1 MENKLRNRRRQL
13 KTSAWFGPMAFT
25 LVCISVVVAMS
36 IFFRVSTVEVEGN
49 EDYTDQEIVAAT
61 GIDVG
66 DNLFFLNRI
75 SAISRMMARLPYI
88 QEASVSRVLPDK
100 VVITVKE
107 SSAVAT
113 VQSET
118 SAWMIDRNCKMMTA
132 VTESE
137 AMGLIPVTGI
147 TAVLPSV
154 GDPIQPKEGDEGKI
168 QYLSEILLEIE
179 VRGLQSRISEID
191 MSDPSNPVIRFDGRF
206 DVKLGEKGDTI
217 RKFGLFLS
225 ASEQL
230 ASGDM
235 GVIDLSIDEN
245 AHFVQ
250 H

>member
-1 MENKLRNRRRQL
+1 MENKRRSRRRQL
-13 KTSAWFGPMAFT
+13 NANAWFGPMSFI

-49 EDYTDQEIVAAT
+49 QDYTDEEIVAAT
-61 GIDVG
+61 GIDAG

-75 SAISRMMARLPYI
+75 GAISRMMARLPYI
-88 QEASVSRVLPDK
+88 QEATVSRVLPDK
-100 VVITVKE
+100 VLITVKE
-107 SSAVAT
+107 SNAIAT

-147 TAVLPSV
+147 TAVLPNV

-168 QYLSEILLEIE
+168 EYLSEILLEIE
-179 VRGLQSRISEID
+179 VRNLQSRISEID
-191 MSDPSNPVIRFDGRF
+191 FSDPTNPSLYFDDRFE
-206 DVKLGEKGDTI
+206 VKLGTKGDTI

-230 ASGDM
+230 ASGDI
-235 GVIDLSIDEN
+235 GVIDLSLDDK
-245 AHFVQ
+245 AHFIQ

>member
-1 MENKLRNRRRQL
+1 MENKRRSRRRQL
-13 KTSAWFGPMAFT
+13 QASPWFGPMSFV
-25 LVCISVVVAMS
+25 LICLSIVVAMS

-61 GIDVG
+61 GIDAG

-107 SSAVAT
+107 SNAIAT

-147 TAVLPSV
+147 TAVLPNV
-154 GDPIQPKEGDEGKI
+154 GDPIQPAEGDEGRI
-168 QYLSEILLEIE
+168 EYLSEILLEIE
-179 VRGLQSRISEID
+179 VRGLQSRISKID
-191 MSDPSNPVIRFDGRF
+191 ITDPSNPVLRFDDRF
-206 DVKLGEKGDTI
+206 DVKLGDKGDTI

-230 ASGDM
+230 ASGDI
-235 GVIDLSIDEN
+235 GVIDLSLDEN

>member
-1 MENKLRNRRRQL
+1 MENKRRSRRRQMNA
-13 KTSAWFGPMAFT
+13 SAWFGPMSFI

-49 EDYTDQEIVAAT
+49 QDYTDEEIVAAT
-61 GIDVG
+61 GIDAG

-75 SAISRMMARLPYI
+75 SAVSRMMARLPYI
-88 QEASVSRVLPDK
+88 QEATVSRVLPDR
-100 VVITVKE
+100 VVISVKE
-107 SSAVAT
+107 SNAIAT

-137 AMGLIPVTGI
+137 AMGLIPVKGL
-147 TAVLPSV
+147 TAVLPNV
-154 GDPIQPKEGDEGKI
+154 GDPIQPKDGDQEKVA
-168 QYLSEILLEIE
+168 YLSEILLEIE
-179 VRGLQSRISEID
+179 VRNLQSRISEID
-191 MSDPSNPVIRFDGRF
+191 LTDASNPSLYFDDRFE
-206 DVKLGEKGDTI
+206 VKLGAKGDTI

-230 ASGDM
+230 ASGDI
-235 GVIDLSIDEN
+235 GVIDLSLDDK
-245 AHFVQ
+245 AHFIQ

>member
-1 MENKLRNRRRQL
+1 MENKRRSRRRQL
-13 KTSAWFGPMAFT
+13 NANAWFGPMSFI

-49 EDYTDQEIVAAT
+49 QDYTDQEIVAAT
-61 GIDVG
+61 GIDAG

-75 SAISRMMARLPYI
+75 GAISRMMARLPYI
-88 QEASVSRVLPDK
+88 QEATVSRVLPDK
-100 VVITVKE
+100 VLITVRE
-107 SSAVAT
+107 SNAIAT

-147 TAVLPSV
+147 TAVLPNV
-154 GDPIQPKEGDEGKI
+154 GDPIQPKEVDEEAVA
-168 QYLSEILLEIE
+168 YLGEILLEIE
-179 VRGLQSRISEID
+179 VRNLQNKISEID
-191 MSDPSNPVIRFDGRF
+191 FSDPANPSLYYDNRFE
-206 DVKLGEKGDTI
+206 VKLGARGDTI

-225 ASEQL
+225 ASQQL
-230 ASGDM
+230 ASGDI
-235 GVIDLSIDEN
+235 GVIDLSLDDK
-245 AHFVQ
+245 AHFIQ

>member
-1 MENKLRNRRRQL
+1 MENKRRSRRRQL
-13 KTSAWFGPMAFT
+13 NASAWFGPMSFI

-49 EDYTDQEIVAAT
+49 QDYTDEEIVAAT
-61 GIDVG
+61 GIDAG

-75 SAISRMMARLPYI
+75 GAVSRMMARLPYI
-88 QEASVSRVLPDK
+88 QEATVSRVLPDK
-100 VVITVKE
+100 VVINVRE
-107 SSAVAT
+107 SNAIAT

-147 TAVLPSV
+147 TAVLPNV
-154 GDPIQPKEGDEGKI
+154 GDPIQPKEGDDGKI
-168 QYLSEILLEIE
+168 EYLSEILLEIE

-191 MSDPSNPVIRFDGRF
+191 FTDPDNPSLFFDDRFE
-206 DVKLGEKGDTI
+206 VKLGARDDTI

-225 ASEQL
+225 ASQQL

-235 GVIDLSIDEN
+235 GVIDLSIDDK
-245 AHFVQ
+245 AHFIQ

>member
-1 MENKLRNRRRQL
+1 MENKHRSRRRQL
-13 KTSAWFGPMAFT
+13 NASAWFGPMSFI

-49 EDYTDQEIVAAT
+49 QDYTDEEIVAAT
-61 GIDVG
+61 GIDAG

-75 SAISRMMARLPYI
+75 GAVSRMMARLPYI
-88 QEASVSRVLPDK
+88 QEATVSRVLPDK
-100 VVITVKE
+100 VVITIKE
-107 SSAVAT
+107 SNAIAT

-118 SAWMIDRNCKMMTA
+118 SAWMIDRNCKMMTS

-137 AMGLIPVTGI
+137 AMGLIPVTGL
-147 TAVLPSV
+147 TALLPNV
-154 GDPIQPKEGDEGKI
+154 GDPIQPAEGDEGKVE
-168 QYLSEILLEIE
+168 YLSEILFEIE
-179 VRGLQSRISEID
+179 VRKLQSRISEID
-191 MSDPSNPVIRFDGRF
+191 FTDADNPILFFDDRFE
-206 DVKLGEKGDTI
+206 VKLGAKGDTV

-235 GVIDLSIDEN
+235 GVIDLSLDDK
-245 AHFVQ
+245 AHFIQ

>member
-1 MENKLRNRRRQL
+1 MENKRRNRRREL
-13 KTSAWFGPMAFT
+13 KASAWFGPMSFV

-49 EDYTDQEIVAAT
+49 QDYTDQEIVSAT
-61 GIDVG
+61 GIDAG

-147 TAVLPSV
+147 TAVLPNV
-154 GDPIQPKEGDEGKI
+154 GDPINPAEGDEGKI
-168 QYLSEILLEIE
+168 EYLSEILLEIE
-179 VRGLQSRISEID
+179 VRDLQSRISKID
-191 MSDPSNPVIRFDGRF
+191 ISDPSNPVLRFDDRF
-206 DVKLGEKGDTI
+206 DVKLGAKGDTI

-235 GVIDLSIDEN
+235 GVIDLSLDEN

>member
-1 MENKLRNRRRQL
+1 MENKRRNRRRQL
-13 KTSAWFGPMAFT
+13 KASAWFGPMSFV

-49 EDYTDQEIVAAT
+49 EDYTDQEIVTAT
-61 GIDVG
+61 GIDAG

-118 SAWMIDRNCKMMTA
+118 SAWMIDRDCKMMTA

-154 GDPIQPKEGDEGKI
+154 GDPIQPQEGDEGKI
-168 QYLSEILLEIE
+168 EYLSEILLEIE
-179 VRGLQSRISEID
+179 VRGLQSRISKID
-191 MSDPSNPVIRFDGRF
+191 ITDPNNPVLRFDDRF

-225 ASEQL
+225 AAEQL

-235 GVIDLSIDEN
+235 GVIDLSLDDK

>member
-1 MENKLRNRRRQL
+1 MDNKRRNRRRQL
-13 KTSAWFGPMAFT
+13 NASAWFGPMSFI

-49 EDYTDQEIVAAT
+49 QDYTDEEIVAAT
-61 GIDVG
+61 GIDAG

-75 SAISRMMARLPYI
+75 GAVSRMMARLPYI
-88 QEASVSRVLPDK
+88 QEATVSRVLPDK
-100 VVITVKE
+100 VLITVKE
-107 SSAVAT
+107 SNAIAT

-118 SAWMIDRNCKMMTA
+118 SAWMIDRNCKMMTS

-147 TAVLPSV
+147 TAVLPNV

-168 QYLSEILLEIE
+168 EYLSEILLEIE
-179 VRGLQSRISEID
+179 VRNLQGRISEID
-191 MSDPSNPVIRFDGRF
+191 FTDADNPSLYFDDRFE
-206 DVKLGEKGDTI
+206 VKLGARGDTV

-230 ASGDM
+230 ASGDI
-235 GVIDLSIDEN
+235 GVIDLSLDDK
-245 AHFVQ
+245 AHFIQ

>member
-1 MENKLRNRRRQL
+1 MENKRRNRRREL
-13 KTSAWFGPMAFT
+13 KASAWFGPMSFV

-61 GIDVG
+61 GIDAG

-107 SSAVAT
+107 SNAIAT

-147 TAVLPSV
+147 TAVLPNV
-154 GDPIQPKEGDEGKI
+154 GDPIQPAEGDEGRI
-168 QYLSEILLEIE
+168 EYLSEILLEIE
-179 VRGLQSRISEID
+179 VRGLQSRISKID
-191 MSDPSNPVIRFDGRF
+191 ITDPSNPVLRFDDRF

-230 ASGDM
+230 ASGDI
-235 GVIDLSIDEN
+235 GVIDLSLDEN

>member
-1 MENKLRNRRRQL
+1 MKA
-13 KTSAWFGPMAFT
+13 SAWFGPMSFV

-36 IFFRVSTVEVEGN
+36 IFFRVSTVEVVGN

-61 GIDVG
+61 GIDAG

-100 VVITVKE
+100 VVITVQE
-107 SSAVAT
+107 SNAVAT

-154 GDPIQPKEGDEGKI
+154 GDPIQPKDEGDAAKVA
-168 QYLSEILLEIE
+168 YLSEILLEIE
-179 VRGLQSRISEID
+179 VRGLQSRISKID
-191 MSDPSNPVIRFDGRF
+191 ISDVTNPVIRFDDRF
-206 DVKLGEKGDTI
+206 DVKLGAKSDTI
-217 RKFGLFLS
+217 HKFGLFLS

-235 GVIDLSIDEN
+235 GVIDLSLDDN

>member
-1 MENKLRNRRRQL
+1 MENKRRSRRRQL
-13 KTSAWFGPMAFT
+13 NASAWFGPMSFI

-49 EDYTDQEIVAAT
+49 QDYTDEEIVAAT
-61 GIDVG
+61 GIDAG

-75 SAISRMMARLPYI
+75 GAVSRMMARLPYI
-88 QEASVSRVLPDK
+88 QEATVSRVLPDK
-100 VVITVKE
+100 VVINVKE
-107 SSAVAT
+107 SNAIAT

-147 TAVLPSV
+147 TAVLPNV
-154 GDPIQPKEGDEGKI
+154 GDPIQPKEGDDGKI
-168 QYLSEILLEIE
+168 EYLSEILLEIE

-191 MSDPSNPVIRFDGRF
+191 FTDPENPSVFFDDRFE
-206 DVKLGEKGDTI
+206 VKLGARGDTI

-225 ASEQL
+225 ASQQL

-235 GVIDLSIDEN
+235 GVIDLSLDDK
-245 AHFVQ
+245 AHFIQ

>member
-1 MENKLRNRRRQL
+1 MENKRRNRRRQL
-13 KTSAWFGPMAFT
+13 QASVWFGPISFV

-49 EDYTDQEIVAAT
+49 EDYTDQEIVSAT
-61 GIDVG
+61 GIDAG

-75 SAISRMMARLPYI
+75 SAVSRMMARLPYI
-88 QEASVSRVLPDK
+88 QEATVARVLPDK

-107 SSAVAT
+107 SNAIAT

-147 TAVLPSV
+147 TAVLPNV

-168 QYLSEILLEIE
+168 EYLSEILLEIE
-179 VRGLQSRISEID
+179 VRNLQSRISEID
-191 MSDPSNPVIRFDGRF
+191 FSDASNPILMFDERFE
-206 DVKLGEKGDTI
+206 VKLGAKGDTI

-235 GVIDLSIDEN
+235 GVIDLSLDDKP
-245 AHFVQ
+245 HFIQ

>member
-1 MENKLRNRRRQL
+1 MENKRRSRRRQL
-13 KTSAWFGPMAFT
+13 NASAWFGPMSFI

-49 EDYTDQEIVAAT
+49 QDYTDEEIVAAT
-61 GIDVG
+61 GIDAG

-75 SAISRMMARLPYI
+75 GAVSRMMARLPYI
-88 QEASVSRVLPDK
+88 QEATVSRVLPDK
-100 VVITVKE
+100 VVINVKE
-107 SSAVAT
+107 SNAIAT

-147 TAVLPSV
+147 TAVLPNV
-154 GDPIQPKEGDEGKI
+154 GDPIQPKEGDDGKI
-168 QYLSEILLEIE
+168 EYLSEILLEIE
-179 VRGLQSRISEID
+179 VRGLQSCISEID
-191 MSDPSNPVIRFDGRF
+191 FTDPENPSVFFDDRFE
-206 DVKLGEKGDTI
+206 VKLGARGDTI

-225 ASEQL
+225 ASQQL

-235 GVIDLSIDEN
+235 GVIDLSLDDK
-245 AHFVQ
+245 AHFIQ

>member
-1 MENKLRNRRRQL
+1 MENKRRNRRRAL
-13 KTSAWFGPMAFT
+13 KASAWFGPMSFV

-49 EDYTDQEIVAAT
+49 QDYTDQEIVSAT
-61 GIDVG
+61 GIDAG

-147 TAVLPSV
+147 TAVLPNV
-154 GDPIQPKEGDEGKI
+154 GDPINPAEGDEGKI
-168 QYLSEILLEIE
+168 EYLSEILLEIE
-179 VRGLQSRISEID
+179 VRDLQSRISKID
-191 MSDPSNPVIRFDGRF
+191 ISDPSNPVLRFDDRF
-206 DVKLGEKGDTI
+206 DVKLGAKGDTI

-235 GVIDLSIDEN
+235 GVIDLSLDEN

>member
-1 MENKLRNRRRQL
+1 MENKRRSRRIQADA
-13 KTSAWFGPMAFT
+13 SAWFGPMSFI

-49 EDYTDQEIVAAT
+49 QDYTDEEIVAAT
-61 GIDVG
+61 GIDAG

-75 SAISRMMARLPYI
+75 GAVSRMMARLPYI
-88 QEASVSRVLPDK
+88 QEATVSRVLPDK

-107 SSAVAT
+107 SNAIAT

-118 SAWMIDRNCKMMTA
+118 SAWMIDRNCKMMTS

-147 TAVLPSV
+147 TALLPNV
-154 GDPIQPKEGDEGKI
+154 GDPIQPAEGDEGKVE
-168 QYLSEILLEIE
+168 YLSEILFEIE
-179 VRGLQSRISEID
+179 VRKLQDRISEID
-191 MSDPSNPVIRFDGRF
+191 FTDAENPSLYFDDRFE
-206 DVKLGEKGDTI
+206 VKLGAKGDTV

-235 GVIDLSIDEN
+235 GVIDLSLDDK
-245 AHFVQ
+245 AHFIQ

>member
-1 MENKLRNRRRQL
+1 MENKRRNRRREL
-13 KTSAWFGPMAFT
+13 KASAWFGPMSFV

-61 GIDVG
+61 GIDAG

-107 SSAVAT
+107 SNAIAT

-147 TAVLPSV
+147 TAVLPNV
-154 GDPIQPKEGDEGKI
+154 GDPIQPAEGDEGRI
-168 QYLSEILLEIE
+168 EYLSEILLEIE
-179 VRGLQSRISEID
+179 VRGLQSRISKID
-191 MSDPSNPVIRFDGRF
+191 ITDPSNPVLRFDDRF
-206 DVKLGEKGDTI
+206 DVKLGDKGDTI

-225 ASEQL
+225 SSEQL
-230 ASGDM
+230 ASGDI
-235 GVIDLSIDEN
+235 GVIDLSLDEN

>member
-1 MENKLRNRRRQL
+1 MENKRRNRRREL
-13 KTSAWFGPMAFT
+13 KASAWFGPMSFV

-61 GIDVG
+61 GIDAG

-107 SSAVAT
+107 SNAIAT

-147 TAVLPSV
+147 TAVLPNV
-154 GDPIQPKEGDEGKI
+154 GDPIQPAEGDEGRI
-168 QYLSEILLEIE
+168 EYLSEILLEIE
-179 VRGLQSRISEID
+179 VRGLQSRISKID
-191 MSDPSNPVIRFDGRF
+191 ITDPSNPVLRFDDRF
-206 DVKLGEKGDTI
+206 DVKLGDKGDTI

-230 ASGDM
+230 ASGDI
-235 GVIDLSIDEN
+235 GVIDLSLDEN